1 MRLRTIALAG
11 SATAAY
17 AVWETRAYRFVEHRL
32 EVAGR
37 APVLSVLH
45 ISDTHLTARNRRLTA
60 WLRELPG
67 KLDRPPDVAIATG
80 DMIDDDSGIEP
91 LEEVLA
97 HLTGRLGSFY
107 VFGSHDYFQSTPR
120 GALRSLVHRY
130 SGSREPRSARY
141 TDSDR
146 LRAALADAG
155 WTSLNNHYAVL
166 SHEGRRIRIA
176 GVDDPYLNRH
186 RLEHVIREPEDDL
199 AIGLVHAPDIVSE
212 WVLAGYDLVL
222 AGHTHGGQIRL
233 PLAGALVTNCKLP
246 SALAQGPNRVGAGW
260 LHVSPGLGTS
270 KFSPVRFLCSPEVT
284 LLRLAPT

>member
-1 MRLRTIALAG
+1 MRVRTIALACT
-11 SATAAY
+11 ATAGY
-17 AVWETRAYRFVEHRL
+17 AVWETRAYRLAEHRL

-37 APVLSVLH
+37 APALSVLH
-45 ISDTHLTARNRRLTA
+45 VSDTHLTAGNRRLTA

-67 KLDRPPDVAIATG
+67 RLDRPPDIAIATG

-91 LEEVLA
+91 LGELLGP
-97 HLTGRLGSFY
+97 LTGRLGSFY

-141 TDSDR
+141 TDTDR
-146 LRAALADAG
+146 LRATLSDAG
-155 WTSLNNHYAVL
+155 WTSLNNHSAAFSY
-166 SHEGRRIRIA
+166 EGHRIRVA
-176 GVDDPYLNRH
+176 GVDDPYLKRH
-186 RLEHVIREPEDDL
+186 KLEHVVREPEDDL

-270 KFSPVRFLCSPEVT
+270 RFSPVRFLCPPEVT
-284 LLRLAPT
+284 LLRLIPG